1 MDKVLR
7 EHADDRVWFVV
18 EEDLFTYDV
27 WIAGE
32 VLLPEPVADQR
43 D

>member
-18 EEDLFTYDV
+18 EQDLLADDV
-27 WIAGE
+27 WIGRE
-32 VLLPEPVADQR
+32 VLLPEPVADQGH
-43 D
+43 